1 MKQLVI
7 NADDFGLCESIN
19 KGILE
24 CYLKGLV
31 SDLSFL
37 INPEYFDES
46 IKALKDNKIT
56 SLGIH
61 VNLTFGRSFSG
72 KVSCLTDR
80 DGIYLPSGKHFKN
93 YLRGKI
99 KADEVYVEV
108 KKQLE
113 LLTSRGFDVTHLDT
127 HQNVHI
133 LPPVY
138 KALERLRNEYNPKV
152 VIRFPCEP
160 LSITHGYKLSN
171 LKRILILNT
180 LSAYS
185 KFRNRI
191 DVKVRAIGGD
201 FYNNKNNKKVL
212 QRVVSKIGRLKKD
225 FFEMA
230 VHPGYYSDEI
240 IKYDPYARPREWEL
254 EFLSKPNDIFTN
266 NSIQLISFKDILE
279 SLC

>member
-24 CYLKGLV
+24 CYLNGPV

-37 INPEYFDES
+37 INPKHYDKS
-46 IKALKDNKIT
+46 IKTLKDNKIT
-56 SLGIH
+56 NLGIH

-72 KVSCLTDR
+72 NVSCLTDR
-80 DGIYLPSGKHFKN
+80 DGSYLSSGQHFKN

-99 KADEVYVEV
+99 NPDEVYVEV

-113 LLTSRGFDVTHLDT
+113 LLTSQGFEITHLDT

-138 KALERLRNEYNPKV
+138 KALDRLRNEYNPKV
-152 VIRFPCEP
+152 IIRFPCEP

-185 KFRNRI
+185 KLRNRI

-240 IKYDPYARPREWEL
+240 IKYDPYAGPREWEL
-254 EFLSKPNDIFTN
+254 ATLSVPGKIFEDSN
-266 NSIQLISFKDILE
+266 IRIVSFKDILE
-279 SLC
+279 SE

>member
-46 IKALKDNKIT
+46 IKTLKDNKIT

-80 DGIYLPSGKHFKN
+80 DGNYLSSGKHFMN

-99 KADEVYVEV
+99 NPDEVYVEV

-113 LLTSRGFDVTHLDT
+113 LLSLQGFEITHLDT

-138 KALERLRNEYNPKV
+138 EALDRLRNEYNPRV
-152 VIRFPCEP
+152 IIRFPCEP
-160 LSITHGYKLSN
+160 LSITNGYKLSN

-191 DVKVRAIGGD
+191 DVKVSAIGGD

-212 QRVVSKIGRLKKD
+212 QRVVRKIGRLEKD

-240 IKYDPYARPREWEL
+240 IKYDPYAGPREWEL
-254 EFLSKPNDIFTN
+254 ATLSGPGKILEGSNIR
-266 NSIQLISFKDILE
+266 IASFKDIIE
-279 SLC
+279 SF